1 MDTDGEGKVEAAD
14 GAGGGEGKGEAAGG
28 ESQFTLKRW

>member
-14 GAGGGEGKGEAAGG
+14 GAGGGEGKGEAGG